1 MLCEFVILI
10 ILRDHTKYPTT
21 EEYLIIKIV
30 AYFPQFTVFSSTYS
44 RAVVLSM
51 NSNSEMTV

>member
-21 EEYLIIKIV
+21 EEYLIIKI
-30 AYFPQFTVFSSTYS
+30 AYFPQFTVFFSTYS